1 MLSKECR
8 VSLSP
13 QPITYDIR
21 RAITAHPWF
30 CASTEMHAWLFLDHV
45 HTASKTVLCINGPS
59 HSPVEPPGQ
68 WWQHAGGKRHSHPLP
83 ESIHYEFCTMWYG
96 WFRCVDT
103 AYHCHPCSE
112 VRNILWSGCWER
124 TTTDSGSMDKNPA
137 RKQLQSCLSLLQ
149 NKISCQC
156 FHCKHIIPG
165 IYNT

>member
-59 HSPVEPPGQ
+59 HSPVEPLGQ
-68 WWQHAGGKRHSHPLP
+68 WWQHAGGKWQAILSLNPSAMSSAPCDMDGSDVWTLHITVILALKL
-83 ESIHYEFCTMWYG
+83 ETFCDLVAGKEQQQTLVQWIKTQLENNYIA
-96 WFRCVDT
+96 
-103 AYHCHPCSE
+103 AYHCC
-112 VRNILWSGCWER
+112 
-124 TTTDSGSMDKNPA
+124 
-137 RKQLQSCLSLLQ
+137 
-149 NKISCQC
+149 KIKYHVSV
-156 FHCKHIIPG
+156 FTV
-165 IYNT
+165 NT